1 MKIKNIDRETCRLCG
16 SRLSETLISLG
27 NQFINDFPDT
37 TDQKGRNGKCPL
49 DIVHCNVCD
58 LYQLKHTAPQELL
71 YSRHYWYKSGINNT
85 IINDLKGIAKLG
97 YETAQLDKGDV
108 FLDIGANDGTL
119 LSNLKG
125 KCITVG
131 CEPASNLAED
141 LKVNSDYQILD
152 FWNKENYDALNL
164 PKAKVITAIG
174 MFYDMEDPNQFIKD
188 AALVLD
194 NDGIF
199 IAQLMTL
206 KPMLEKRDL
215 GNICH
220 EHLEYYS
227 YKSLVYLF
235 ETNGLE
241 IYKLEENGINGGSYK
256 IFARKLD
263 KGSLQITENLGPD
276 DVIKFMKEV
285 DQIRD
290 ETKSLF
296 SQFKSEGKK
305 VYGYGAS
312 TKGNVICQYFDL
324 TNEDMIGIADKNE
337 AKEGLF
343 NLTDIP
349 IVSEE
354 SAREEAD
361 VFFILPYGFTDE
373 FIKREKDWIMD
384 GGILVSPLP
393 YLRVVTKENYND

>member
-1 MKIKNIDRETCRLCG
+1 M
-16 SRLSETLISLG
+16 
-27 NQFINDFPDT
+27 
-37 TDQKGRNGKCPL
+37 
-49 DIVHCNVCD
+49 
-58 LYQLKHTAPQELL
+58 
-71 YSRHYWYKSGINNT
+71 
-85 IINDLKGIAKLG
+85 
-97 YETAQLDKGDV
+97 
-108 FLDIGANDGTL
+108 
-119 LSNLKG
+119 
-125 KCITVG
+125 
-131 CEPASNLAED
+131 AED

-215 GNICH
+215 GISVTNTWNII
-220 EHLEYYS
+220 LINPLFIYS
-227 YKSLVYLF
+227 KLMDWKY
-235 ETNGLE
+235 TNL
-241 IYKLEENGINGGSYK
+241 KKNGINGGSYK

-361 VFFILPYGFTDE
+361 VFSYFHTALLMNLSNVKKIG
-373 FIKREKDWIMD
+373 
-384 GGILVSPLP
+384 
-393 YLRVVTKENYND
+393 